1 MVPARSAGNT
11 SRRRHFTGAGWRG
24 APRRLYTER
33 MADDRAIA
41 INRKANHE
49 YAIDETYEAGMVLTG
64 SEVKSLRE
72 GKAVLGDAFA
82 RIDGKGDLVLINLHI
97 APYDKAGYAQHEP
110 TRTRKLLLHKSE
122 IERLRGKTQEK
133 GLALVP
139 IRMYWKNGYAK
150 VLLGLGKGKK
160 LHDKRA
166 DIKARETKREL
177 DRALRSR
184 NR

>member
-1 MVPARSAGNT
+1 MS
-11 SRRRHFTGAGWRG
+11 
-24 APRRLYTER
+24 
-33 MADDRAIA
+33 DDKAIA
-41 INRKANHE
+41 INRKASHE

-64 SEVKSLRE
+64 SEVKSLRA
-72 GKAVLGDAFA
+72 GKAMLGDAFA
-82 RIDGKGDLVLINLHI
+82 RIDSRGNLVLINLHI
-97 APYDKAGYAQHEP
+97 TPYEKAGYAQHEP
-110 TRTRKLLLHKSE
+110 TRTRKLLLHKAE

-139 IRMYWKNGYAK
+139 LRMYWKNGYAK

-166 DIKARETKREL
+166 DIKDREIKREL

-184 NR
+184 NRG